1 VFGILFADLSE
12 LAFILIVGLTF
23 NNVFEPTMACVTGML
38 IVDNNVFVK
47 GQASTSRKMLRNK
60 VGKQTME
67 RIEMVE
73 AGYEHYKRYYPNGEG
88 IDPNNRYYKIG
99 QRVAEILNPTT
110 HPNY

>member
-1 VFGILFADLSE
+1 MVTPLS
-12 LAFILIVGLTF
+12 LSVRNLVRGFKRTSLHPYRGLTF
-23 NNVFEPTMACVTGML
+23 
-38 IVDNNVFVK
+38 NNVFVK